1 MFDNKATDECA
12 SLLQQK
18 LLYAYLCKL
27 IKAYL
32 RYLSY
37 YFPYYF
43 LFIIL
48 LPLLL
53 GGAVAQRV

>member
-1 MFDNKATDECA
+1 MFDNKATDEYA

-18 LLYAYLCKL
+18 LRYAHLCKL

-32 RYLSY
+32 RYSSY

-48 LPLLL
+48 LP
-53 GGAVAQRV
+53 